1 MIIICPCCDK
11 RFEVDESLIPE
22 KGRLLKC
29 GSCDQTWF
37 YNRNNQV
44 KTGSVDIAPKSK
56 KDNEKQTITTSKKIE
71 KKESENVSKIPLN
84 KGSEIIEYQPTLSFT
99 FSKFLSYIIVTII
112 SFVGLLII
120 LDTFKSPFYALF
132 PNLEYLLFSL
142 YETLKDIELF
152 VKDLLI

>member
-1 MIIICPCCDK
+1 MIITCPSCK
-11 RFEVDESLIPE
+11 KKFEVSDDLIPA
-22 KGRLLKC
+22 KGRLLNC
-29 GSCDQTWF
+29 SSCNQTWF

-44 KTGSVDIAPKSK
+44 KAGSVDIAPKSK
-56 KDNEKQTITTSKKIE
+56 KDKERQTITTSKKIE
-71 KKESENVSKIPLN
+71 KKESENLSKIPQN
-84 KGSEIIEYQPTLSFT
+84 RGSEIIEYQPTLSFT

-112 SFVGLLII
+112 SFIGLLII

-152 VKDLLI
+152 IKDLLI